1 MCEPNP
7 HRSEQVFKYAVYIR
21 TREGYIE
28 RMNNIISNLACD
40 PKETYGSLAPYVYE
54 EELVGFP
61 ESVVHW
67 EKSTGPSVG
76 LALINPSS
84 PSADRNPPPYR
95 GVRAG
100 QLVFPSAVAKP

>member
-1 MCEPNP
+1 M
-7 HRSEQVFKYAVYIR
+7 FKYAVYILIE
-21 TREGYIE
+21 EGYIE
-28 RMNNIISNLACD
+28 RMKNVVSNLPYDARA
-40 PKETYGSLAPYVYE
+40 PYGSLTPYVHE

-95 GVRAG
+95 GVRA
-100 QLVFPSAVAKP
+100 

>member
-7 HRSEQVFKYAVYIR
+7 PGSKQMFKYAVYIR
-21 TREGYIE
+21 TKEGYIE
-28 RMNNIISNLACD
+28 RMNNVISNLACD
-40 PKETYGSLAPYVYE
+40 QKETYGSLAPYVYE

-76 LALINPSS
+76 LAPINPSS
-84 PSADRNPPPYR
+84 PSADRNPLRYR
-95 GVRAG
+95 GGR
-100 QLVFPSAVAKP
+100 P